1 MPVIPTVNTKG
12 GSGKSTTANILAT
25 TLARMGAT
33 VRLIDCD
40 PQGTNARWGREGQSK
55 YRDIV
60 VPLVVGEDLTD
71 LIDRLATEVQFVVID
86 VQGSAN
92 MEISAAV
99 SRADLVLIPAHGK
112 TADAEVIPTT
122 LELLGKQEKM
132 FRRPIERRVVFIGTN
147 PQIARREEKKLRNEA
162 VEAGVPLTQTDL
174 NDRAAFSDIFQFK
187 LALDELNDKD
197 TNGLPKANVNAVT
210 FTNEVVEI
218 VRSLQKGKE
227 VA

>member
-1 MPVIPTVNTKG
+1 MPVIVTANTKG
-12 GSGKSTTANILAT
+12 GSGKSTTANILST
-25 TLARMGAT
+25 TLARMGAS

-40 PQGTNARWGREGQSK
+40 PQGTNSRWSREGQSK

-60 VPLVVGEDLTD
+60 VPLIVGQDLTD
-71 LIDRLATEVQFVVID
+71 LVDKLAAEVQFVVID

-112 TADAEVIPTT
+112 TADAEVIPKT
-122 LELLGKQEKM
+122 LELLGKQERM
-132 FRRPIERRVVFIGTN
+132 FRRSIERRVVFIGTN
-147 PQIARREEKKLRNEA
+147 PHIARREEKKLRSDA
-162 VEAGVPLTQTDL
+162 IEAGVPLTLTDL

-197 TNGLPKANVNAVT
+197 TNGLPNANINAIT
-210 FTNEVVEI
+210 FTNEIIEI
-218 VRSLQKGKE
+218 IRSQQQSEE